1 MTYRA
6 SILADRRARKTP
18 TQRAMSRIHSGLNSI
33 RYSFLAVMQMAV
45 FLTTVVCLSLLA
57 VTLVALGSVWVLI
70 TAPFRLIWK

>member
-6 SILADRRARKTP
+6 SILADRARKTP
-18 TQRAMSRIHSGLNSI
+18 TQRAVSRIRSGLNYI

>member
-6 SILADRRARKTP
+6 SILADRARKTP
-18 TQRAMSRIHSGLNSI
+18 TQRVMNYIRSGLNYI
-33 RYSFLAVMQMAV
+33 RESFIAFMQMVVFVGAV
-45 FLTTVVCLSLLA
+45 ICLSLLA